1 MVTGYKRIKILSE
14 AEVNDLYSLPK
25 FTLEERIVFFSL
37 NKKERQL
44 IEKIPDIS
52 SKVHAILQLGY
63 FKAKGRLFSFDYKD
77 VLLDLDYVL
86 TQYFAI
92 QDKHKSILLKA
103 KKEESNKKILALLN
117 FRDFN
122 YIFRIL

>member
-1 MVTGYKRIKILSE
+1 MKKLYILYYLYNIYSTYKIAVSYRPFYHIQKAMIYGFMVTGYKRIKILSE

-52 SKVHAILQLGY
+52 SKVHAIL
-63 FKAKGRLFSFDYKD
+63 
-77 VLLDLDYVL
+77 
-86 TQYFAI
+86 
-92 QDKHKSILLKA
+92 
-103 KKEESNKKILALLN
+103 
-117 FRDFN
+117 
-122 YIFRIL
+122 